1 MPLARSFRMD
11 YQLQLA
17 ELGDALM
24 NFVEGPHCT
33 LLDPHTDGD
42 PDAIR
47 SKARSLVARFEKL
60 GRSKDMLMVAVS
72 LHHRMTCPEGV
83 SLTFGANPCMEK

>member
-1 MPLARSFRMD
+1 
-11 YQLQLA
+11 
-17 ELGDALM
+17 M

-72 LHHRMTCPEGV
+72 PLAMHASPHDVPEGV
-83 SLTFGANPCMEK
+83 SLTFGAKPCMEK

>member
-1 MPLARSFRMD
+1 
-11 YQLQLA
+11 
-17 ELGDALM
+17 M

-72 LHHRMTCPEGV
+72 HPSPHDVPKGV
-83 SLTFGANPCMEK
+83 SLTFGAKPCMEK